1 MELVLFTGCFTVK
14 MHNKWFL
21 WKFSVWNASCDTS
34 KQLQVDVV
42 PNLQTICKS
51 VEVFCHILAV
61 SLISLNHVVISFLFR
76 IKKKCLFIFEY
87 YIKYFF
93 KSLFTC
99 TGYFS
104 SIWSSFLIFWKITS
118 LKNMTATL
126 HYQVNGSL
134 CVENEYSNCG
144 FFFVFFFRMPDICLM
159 CLYWQTEK
167 TNIFKSD
174 TW

>member
-1 MELVLFTGCFTVK
+1 MFQIWFYTNHERTYIFVNLHNFIFLIHIYKRLLELVLFTGCFTVK

-126 HYQVNGSL
+126 IT
-134 CVENEYSNCG
+134 
-144 FFFVFFFRMPDICLM
+144 R
-159 CLYWQTEK
+159 
-167 TNIFKSD
+167 
-174 TW
+174 

>member
-1 MELVLFTGCFTVK
+1 MNIRTFLFICIISFFIYIYKQLLELVLFTGCFTEK

-76 IKKKCLFIFEY
+76 IKKNVYSFLNI
-87 YIKYFF
+87 ILSIFF
-93 KSLFTC
+93 KVFLHVLDFFLQ
-99 TGYFS
+99 YDQV
-104 SIWSSFLIFWKITS
+104 FLIFWKITS

-126 HYQVNGSL
+126 IT
-134 CVENEYSNCG
+134 
-144 FFFVFFFRMPDICLM
+144 R
-159 CLYWQTEK
+159 
-167 TNIFKSD
+167 
-174 TW
+174 